1 VRHTSQDIA
10 ASLAPKLYENA
21 RSLIQSALLISPQPI
36 EFFQAVIILCM
47 WSTTVGQVPLSID
60 SWLLSGFALQHCQS
74 SSLFS
79 VVTNPSSAASEI
91 DKSALNIW
99 FLWNHICLVHLHYCV
114 GTSRRSMLQDWHIAR
129 CRAIVGS
136 DRATNYELRMVAEIH
151 LYRTVY
157 DLLASPID
165 ISQSLSG
172 LQTWM
177 KEWQFVLGKSSTSF
191 YFPANWSRTTKGTSP
206 DDGVPF
212 LASTPVRPVSEVKV
226 RPIPRIDRIR
236 NDLTRYSDY

>member
-1 VRHTSQDIA
+1 
-10 ASLAPKLYENA
+10 
-21 RSLIQSALLISPQPI
+21 
-36 EFFQAVIILCM
+36 
-47 WSTTVGQVPLSID
+47 
-60 SWLLSGFALQHCQS
+60 
-74 SSLFS
+74 
-79 VVTNPSSAASEI
+79 
-91 DKSALNIW
+91 
-99 FLWNHICLVHLHYCV
+99 
-114 GTSRRSMLQDWHIAR
+114 MLQDWHIAR

-172 LQTWM
+172 LQTWK

-191 YFPANWSRTTKGTSP
+191 YFPANWSRTTKGTIP

-226 RPIPRIDRIR
+226 RPISGIDRIR